1 MPFKIR
7 DKVFEGATL
16 CVGGE
21 EIAKFDK
28 IRIEQPLAL
37 SPLLE
42 NHDFVVIYAFLK
54 EDDETCQ

>member
-7 DKVFEGATL
+7 NEVFEGATL
-16 CVGGE
+16 CVGGR

-28 IRIEQPLAL
+28 IRIEQSLAL

-42 NHDFVVIYAFLK
+42 NQDLVVIYAILK
-54 EDDETCQ
+54 KDGETCQ